1 MASLMQPGLTPSR
14 DELFESLLRD
24 EISME
29 TLEEISDVKAWLAT
43 LHTRQLMGMRYGGWV
58 ANGYGNGL
66 TDAQMHAMVK
76 AELATREHVPNKI
89 EARRIRQERAKRR
102 GVNRGSRR

>member
-1 MASLMQPGLTPSR
+1 MVTTQERTPSR

-43 LHTRQLMGMRYGGWV
+43 LHTRQLMGMRYGVWV
-58 ANGYGNGL
+58 ANGL

-76 AELATREHVPNKI
+76 AELSTREHVPNKI

>member
-1 MASLMQPGLTPSR
+1 MEHDMSTHQ
-14 DELFESLLRD
+14 LFEALLRD

-29 TLEEISDVKAWLAT
+29 TLEEIAETKAWLAT
-43 LHTRQLMGMRYGGWV
+43 LHTKQLMGMRYGGWV
-58 ANGYGNGL
+58 TNGL

-76 AELATREHVPNKI
+76 AELGTREHVPNKI
-89 EARRIRQERAKRR
+89 EARRIRQERAKRC